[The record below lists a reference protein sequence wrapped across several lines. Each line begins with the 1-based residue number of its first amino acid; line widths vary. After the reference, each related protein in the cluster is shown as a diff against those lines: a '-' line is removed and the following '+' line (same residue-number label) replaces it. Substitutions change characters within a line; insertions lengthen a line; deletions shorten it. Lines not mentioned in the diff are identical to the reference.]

1 MAYLHG
7 IEVLELTSGRRP
19 VTTAR
24 ASVIGLVGTAP
35 AADATKYPLNTPVLL
50 TASTASNLG
59 ATGTAPA
66 ALELVFANAS
76 PFVVFVR
83 VADGAT
89 PADTLLNVIG
99 SALSPRT
106 GLHALRNADALIGVA
121 PKIIIA
127 PNFSQAASVRAAL
140 EVVADRLRAVA
151 FVDGPDTNQAAALAL
166 AALIGTPR
174 VIPCDPWY
182 TAGPTNAVASPSAV
196 LAGVQARI
204 DAEQGFWVSPSNQ
217 VALGVTGTTRP
228 IEFALSDP
236 NTEANLLNEKGVMTA
251 VRRNGMRVWGGR
263 TCSPDPLWAFL
274 SVRRTADMIYESL
287 EQSYL
292 WALDRPF
299 SAQLLLD
306 IRDSGKA
313 YLDSLKA
320 RGAILGGDMWVNPD
334 LNTETTLKAGH
345 LYVDFDFEPPG
356 QLERLTFRASRNGGY
371 YEELVSAVASTS
383 SNQ

>member
-1 MAYLHG
+1 MPYLHG
-7 IEVLELTSGRRP
+7 IEVLELTSGWRTI
-19 VTTAR
+19 TTAR

-50 TASTASNLG
+50 TAGTLALLG
-59 ATGTAPA
+59 ATGTAPP
-66 ALELVFANAS
+66 ALDLIFAQAS

-89 PADTLLNVIG
+89 PADTLINVIG
-99 SALSPRT
+99 SAASPRT
-106 GLHALRNADALIGVA
+106 GLHALRNAEALIGVK
-121 PKIIIA
+121 PKILIA
-127 PNFSQAASVRAAL
+127 PAFSQAASVRAAL
-140 EVVADRLRAVA
+140 EVVATSLRAIS
-151 FVDGPDTNQAAALAL
+151 FVDGPDTNQAAAIAL

-182 TAGPTNAVASPSAV
+182 IAGPANAVASPSAV
-196 LAGVQARI
+196 LAGVQARV
-204 DAEQGFWVSPSNQ
+204 DAELGFWFSPSNQ
-217 VALGVTGTTRP
+217 VAFGVTGTTRP

-251 VRRNGMRVWGGR
+251 VRRNGIRVWGGR

-292 WALDRPF
+292 WALDKPF

-334 LNTETTLKAGH
+334 LNTETTLKAGQ

-356 QLERLTFRASRNGGY
+356 QLERLTFRAQRNGGY
-371 YEELVSAVASTS
+371 YNELVSAVASTTT
-383 SNQ
+383 NQ